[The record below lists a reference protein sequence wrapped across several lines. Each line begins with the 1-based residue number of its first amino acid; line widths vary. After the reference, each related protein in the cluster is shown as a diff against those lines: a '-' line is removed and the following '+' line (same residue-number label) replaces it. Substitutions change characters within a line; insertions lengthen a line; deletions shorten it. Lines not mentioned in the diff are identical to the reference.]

1 MNLIEES
8 YKRLYPEKE
17 FNYLAD
23 IKYSG
28 KFRSFNANIRCR
40 GNHITLNLSKDWK
53 NIDSEITIGLVQE
66 LLIKLFKSKKPWE
79 QSSQG
84 AGKMHSFFQA
94 HTKNIDMYTHFIKSL
109 HNYVPKTK
117 NDPVLESSFIRINDR
132 YFDGLLEKPNLE
144 FGKRSFTKL
153 GCYSYATDTITISS
167 ALKDDLEL
175 VDYIMY
181 HELLH
186 KKHQFYSKNGRNFHH
201 THLFREKEKQFPNA
215 ELLEKRL
222 KRLKIKNFFRLF

>member
-17 FNYLAD
+17 FNYLTD

-53 NIDSEITIGLVQE
+53 NIDPEITIGLVQE
-66 LLIKLFKSKKPWE
+66 LLIKLFKSKK
-79 QSSQG
+79 
-84 AGKMHSFFQA
+84 

-153 GCYSYATDTITISS
+153 GCYSYATDTVTISS

-201 THLFREKEKQFPNA
+201 THLFREKERSFPNA